1 MICLSKTWTTDN
13 SICNDSN
20 FPIENYTV
28 LHQVRESGRGGGLSI
43 FAHKQVYFKLCT
55 VLSVN
60 SNDVESLCTK
70 MHHKKG
76 KNILFSVIHRSPN
89 GDTTVFEKF
98 YKNLLSANDKT
109 SENVIFAG
117 ALTINVL
124 GYKTN
129 KSVQHFLISM
139 SQYNIIPTIK
149 NQLA

>member
-1 MICLSKTWTTDN
+1 
-13 SICNDSN
+13 
-20 FPIENYTV
+20 
-28 LHQVRESGRGGGLSI
+28 
-43 FAHKQVYFKLCT
+43 
-55 VLSVN
+55 
-60 SNDVESLCTK
+60 

-76 KNILFSVIHRSPN
+76 KNILFSVIHRPPN
-89 GDTTVFEKF
+89 GDMTVFGKF

-109 SENVIFAG
+109 SESVIFAG
-117 ALTINVL
+117 VLTINVL